1 MTPPGPGAAAP
12 RRADG
17 RLAACA
23 ITAIGSLTP
32 RRLGGLLR
40 AGCDFVQLRDRRASD
55 RRFEEFLALVAEEA
69 PEAVSRLLVND
80 RPALALAYPVAGVHL
95 PEAGLRVRDAV
106 ELRERS
112 GRRFLVGRSAH
123 GPEAAAEAEAEGAD
137 YVQIGPVFPTAS
149 KPRPLARS
157 ALRETLERCSLPVWA
172 VGGLAPGT
180 LGELRLAEPSG
191 GSRLAGAAAVRA
203 LADPLRAAA
212 FVAGLDRLR
221 GLPPRRG
228 AAPSGAGNAGGGGAE
243 NAGGGGAENAAG
255 GRAENAAGGGAC

>member
-12 RRADG
+12 RRPDG

-23 ITAIGSLTP
+23 VTAIGSLTP
-32 RRLGGLLR
+32 RRLGDLLR
-40 AGCDFVQLRDRRASD
+40 AGCDFVQLRDRPASD
-55 RRFEEFLALVAEEA
+55 RRFDEFLARVGEEA
-69 PEAVSRLLVND
+69 PEAVPRLLVND

-137 YVQIGPVFPTAS
+137 YVVLGPVFPTGA
-149 KPRPLARS
+149 KPRPLAPG

-172 VGGLAPGT
+172 VGGLDPET
-180 LGELRLAEPSG
+180 LGGLRLPESSG
-191 GSRLAGAAAVRA
+191 GARWAGAAAVRA

-212 FVAGLDRLR
+212 FVAALDRLR
-221 GLPPRRG
+221 GLPPRRN
-228 AAPSGAGNAGGGGAE
+228 AAPFGTANAASGGAE
-243 NAGGGGAENAAG
+243 NAGSGRAENAG
-255 GRAENAAGGGAC
+255 SGRAENAASGGAC